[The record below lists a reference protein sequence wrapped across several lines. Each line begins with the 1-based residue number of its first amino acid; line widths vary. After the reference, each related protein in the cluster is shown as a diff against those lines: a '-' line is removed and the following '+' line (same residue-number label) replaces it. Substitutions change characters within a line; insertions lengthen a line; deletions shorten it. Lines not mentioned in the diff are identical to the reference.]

1 MMRRSLAPLL
11 ARTVP
16 SDDGREKVEAMKQR
30 MPKYQYGVSNEGYRM
45 PHMTYIP
52 AEVEEVNTHR
62 FSAQG
67 IRDKIA
73 SGMVKGTR
81 LAFDTIT
88 RYDEKKMTKP
98 QWVNR
103 ALFLETIAGVPGM
116 VGGMVRHLNSL
127 RRMER
132 DNGWIH
138 HLLEEAENER
148 MHLFF
153 FLTIREP
160 GVAFRMLIAIAQGIF
175 FNIHFLSYLL
185 SPKFMHRFVGYLE
198 EEAVHTY
205 TIMLKDIDREGGPLN
220 AWRTKPA
227 PLEMAQYY
235 NLPTETI
242 DGKPP
247 ATYRDIIL
255 CIRADELSHREHNHL
270 FADIHG
276 TDECALP
283 SPKIVILENGKGAT
297 PVAAAETTPKKE

>member
-1 MMRRSLAPLL
+1 MMRRSCAPLL
-11 ARTVP
+11 ARLVP
-16 SDDGREKVEAMKQR
+16 SDDGMEKVEAMHKR
-30 MPKYQYGVSNEGYRM
+30 LPKHRYGVSSEGYRM
-45 PHMTYIP
+45 PHLTYVP
-52 AEVEEVNTHR
+52 SEVEEVNAHR
-62 FSAQG
+62 FTAQG
-67 IRDKIA
+67 IRDMLA

-81 LAFDTIT
+81 AAFDTIT
-88 RYDEKKMTKP
+88 RYNEKKMTKP

-116 VGGMVRHLNSL
+116 VGGMVRHLRSL

-160 GVAFRMLIAIAQGIF
+160 GVAFRMLIAVAQGIF
-175 FNIHFLSYLL
+175 FNIHFLTYLL
-185 SPKFMHRFVGYLE
+185 SPRFMHRFVGYLE

-220 AWRTKPA
+220 DWRTKPA

-235 NLPTETI
+235 NLPTETVN
-242 DGKPP
+242 GKRP

-276 TDECALP
+276 TDECALV
-283 SPKIVILENGKGAT
+283 SPKVEILKDANAADD
-297 PVAAAETTPKKE
+297 VAQKDAKKVL

>member
-1 MMRRSLAPLL
+1 MMRRSLVPLL
-11 ARTVP
+11 ARSKP
-16 SDDGREKVEAMKQR
+16 SDDGVEKVQAMMKR
-30 MPKYQYGVSNEGYRM
+30 LPKHQYGISTEGHRM
-45 PHMTYIP
+45 PHLTYKP
-52 AEVEEVNTHR
+52 AEVEEVDKTR
-62 FSAQG
+62 KPTQG
-67 IRDKIA
+67 VRDMLA

-81 LAFDTIT
+81 AVFDMVS
-88 RYDEKKMTKP
+88 RYNEKKMTKAG
-98 QWVNR
+98 WVNR

-116 VGGMVRHLNSL
+116 VGGMVRHLSSL

-132 DNGWIH
+132 DHGWIH

-160 GVAFRMLIAIAQGIF
+160 GIAFRMLIAIAQGIF
-175 FNIHFLSYLL
+175 FNIHFMTYLL
-185 SPKFMHRFVGYLE
+185 SPRFMHRFVGYLE

-205 TIMLKDIDREGGPLN
+205 TVMLKDIDREGGPLN
-220 AWRTKPA
+220 EWRTKPA

-255 CIRADELSHREHNHL
+255 CIRADELGHREYNHL
-270 FADIHG
+270 FADLHG
-276 TDECALP
+276 ADEVALGEVGE
-283 SPKIVILENGKGAT
+283 KLVVLEKPGSA
-297 PVAAAETTPKKE
+297 